1 MPRKTEVTLD
11 ELRKIMQEGEKGG
24 YFKWKFPDEIN
35 ALNYIRLEME
45 HALLTRERERLIRE
59 HPVPGIDI

>member
-1 MPRKTEVTLD
+1 MEYGQRV
-11 ELRKIMQEGEKGG
+11 G
-24 YFKWKFPDEIN
+24 YFTWSFPDEIN

-45 HALLTRERERLIRE
+45 HTILARERERLIRE